1 GDDHRADHQACRQR
15 HGRCVGADHD
25 GIGYRHAE
33 AVGRRRDDQLM
44 GTDVMNAWTRS
55 PWTDAGQIVAFIDP
69 DGLPGESAGR
79 PPSEWYR
86 RLIAANDMSGAIE
99 FLALALPRYDCI
111 VWVAQALLETG
122 AVDRHDAMM
131 TTVLRWIDN
140 PQDDLRRRAQAE
152 AIAERRT
159 NAAKLLALAIAYS
172 GGSVAPPDL
181 PPVNVPP
188 ESC

>member
-1 GDDHRADHQACRQR
+1 MD
-15 HGRCVGADHD
+15 
-25 GIGYRHAE
+25 
-33 AVGRRRDDQLM
+33 
-44 GTDVMNAWTRS
+44 AWTRS

-79 PPSEWYR
+79 PPAEWYR

-188 ESC
+188 ESCAKMASTALIVGAYSLPDPQAAIRKSLDIGEKIVATQ